1 MIWRKL
7 LGIVIVIFMTTPFAL
22 SRNKTSKEWATSAQK
37 SIWEGSQIFHRA
49 TIGLGSFD
57 NKMNGGLVALSK
69 STAKVAGMLG
79 VFGALFSIVMAF
91 IPGSESPELKLM
103 KSEFGK
109 LSQKVDKVARSI
121 EDAKE
126 LIKLEA
132 PRAMY
137 SGHESRIHYGYIQL
151 NRCLEK
157 LYNVSCSDNN
167 QCKREKTLIAEGF
180 IKSMD
185 VQNSVEAILRGV
197 TTDSDFGDAFLNLLK
212 EESEC
217 NVPKINLLANK
228 ITALITKGMTVS
240 MFHGLMTKS
249 NYNVMDSTV
258 LVDEMLRKL
267 ESKREALQ
275 HSCFRQINYWMPLD
289 VENAQDYFSSDIQDT
304 NTKLVRS
311 LKRKYP
317 WIWWHVV
324 VYSGEKGP
332 ETGPSDSPRRRLHSS
347 SETHKVHCFAI
358 PTNAAKVE
366 NLHKKK
372 LRWKRIVKT
381 ISTDPKKGVHD
392 IEKRVKEDLTLD
404 NQIQSFAILP
414 GEKWILGHFKEELRQ
429 HTLGGVNDAGTA
441 NVFVTRPP
449 KGYVVLVSFI
459 QTDYPFTCSENCNG
473 NGKCY
478 VYPYSTQIGCRCK
491 TGYSGEKCTSSETS
505 LKLVSAIDS
514 ILQNTLKLPTFAS
527 IQHSMEDTQLYLKT
541 STENI
546 QKSITKLGE
555 RINEQFKNL
564 GEFMSNKFDW
574 FSVLLKY
581 KEAIENL
588 NFFYSIA
595 GENIVNFEP
604 NGSLPATTSRKKRL
618 NDQFTI
624 AEEKDNARFLL
635 SPTGIRKWLY
645 QINFLIVGRRD
656 SQFNSHK
663 PLLFMVM
670 ERYKS
675 RICSLDY
682 KKEITRTYR
691 QLMLLQLQGYMLWS
705 YAYSTVNRDSSA
717 ISVRYT
723 NVLENQRR
731 YLQEA
736 TCQVKILHSTN
747 LQDCTGGFFIH
758 KTLGVDAVCQNGYFV
773 KSK

>member
-1 MIWRKL
+1 MIWERL
-7 LGIVIVIFMTTPFAL
+7 LGIAIVIYMTTPFAL

-57 NKMNGGLVALSK
+57 NKINGGLVALSK

-91 IPGSESPELKLM
+91 IPGAESPELKLM

-109 LSQKVDKVARSI
+109 LSQKVDTIARSI
-121 EDAKE
+121 EDAKK
-126 LIKLEA
+126 LIKIEA
-132 PRAMY
+132 QRAVY
-137 SGHESRIHYGYIQL
+137 IGHEQRIHHGYLQL
-151 NRCLEK
+151 ERCLKK
-157 LYNVSCSDNN
+157 LDNVSCTDVKS
-167 QCKREKTLIAEGF
+167 CKREKTLIAEGF

-185 VQNSVEAILRGV
+185 VQNSVEAIFHGA
-197 TTDSDFGDAFLNLLK
+197 TTESTFGDSFLNLMK

-240 MFHGLMTKS
+240 MFHDLMTKS

-258 LVDEMLRKL
+258 LADEMLRKL
-267 ESKREALQ
+267 ESKREVIQ
-275 HSCFRQINYWMPLD
+275 HWCFRKINYWMPLD
-289 VENAQDYFSSDIQDT
+289 VENAQEHFTPDIQDT
-304 NTKLVRS
+304 NTKLIRT
-311 LKRKYP
+311 LKKKYP

-324 VYSGEKGP
+324 VHSGEKGP

-366 NLHKKK
+366 NMHKKR
-372 LRWKRIVKT
+372 LRWKKIVKT
-381 ISTDPKKGVHD
+381 ISTDPKKGVQD
-392 IEKRVKEDLTLD
+392 IENRVKEDLILE

-414 GEKWILGHFKEELRQ
+414 GVKWILGHFKDELQQ
-429 HTLGGVNDAGTA
+429 HTLGGVNDVTTA
-441 NVFVTRPP
+441 NVFVTKPP
-449 KGYVVLVSFI
+449 QGFIVVVSFI
-459 QTDYPFTCSENCNG
+459 QTENSQTCSETCNG

-478 VYPYSTQIGCRCK
+478 IYPYSTQKGCRCK
-491 TGYSGEKCTSSETS
+491 PGYSGEKCTSSETS
-505 LKLVSAIDS
+505 LKLISAIDS
-514 ILQNTLKLPTFAS
+514 ILQNTMKLPTFAS
-527 IQHSMEDTQLYLKT
+527 IQHSIEDTQLYLKT

-555 RINEQFKNL
+555 RINEQFKSL
-564 GEFMSNKFDW
+564 GEFMSKKFDW
-574 FSVLLKY
+574 FSVLFKY

-595 GENIVNFEP
+595 GENISNFQQ
-604 NGSLPATTSRKKRL
+604 NNSLLTLRKKKI
-618 NDQFTI
+618 NDQFAI

-670 ERYKS
+670 EKYKS

-705 YAYSTVNRDSSA
+705 NAYSTVNRDSSA
-717 ISVRYT
+717 ISDRYT
-723 NVLENQRR
+723 NILKNQRR
-731 YLQEA
+731 YLQDA
-736 TCQVKILHSTN
+736 TCSVKIPHSTN
-747 LQDCTGGFFIH
+747 LQDCTGGFYIH
-758 KTLGVDAVCQNGYFV
+758 KTLGVNAVCQNGYFV
-773 KSK
+773 EGR